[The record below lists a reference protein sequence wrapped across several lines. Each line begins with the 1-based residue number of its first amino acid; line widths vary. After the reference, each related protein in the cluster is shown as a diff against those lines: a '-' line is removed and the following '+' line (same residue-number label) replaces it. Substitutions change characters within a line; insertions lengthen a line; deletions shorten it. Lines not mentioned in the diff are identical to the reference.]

1 MIKKI
6 TKSGNS
12 AAVTL
17 DQTLLELIHAKIGDR
32 VDVSVRNGGIFLL
45 PVNVGIEREELD
57 AAAASVFKRNAKTF
71 KKLAE

>member
-6 TKSGNS
+6 VKSGNS

-17 DQTLLELIHAKIGDR
+17 DQTLLELIHAKIGDQ
-32 VDVSVRNGGIFLL
+32 VDISVRNGGIFML
-45 PVNVGIEREELD
+45 PVNVGIEREELNE
-57 AAAASVFKRNAKTF
+57 AAASVFKRNAKTF